1 MAERID
7 PDLRDE
13 VEAWIADDP
22 DPKTAAELSTM
33 LRENDLLAI
42 KKCFNGLLEFGTAGL
57 RGRVGPG
64 PSQMNRALV
73 SRTAAGIARYMKE
86 RGLNSVVIGRDARHG
101 SEQFA
106 RDSAEIFAGA
116 GMEVFLLP
124 RPLPTPVLAFA
135 LRDLN
140 LDVGVMVTASHNPP
154 EDNGYKVYLGGT
166 VDGIRYEGS
175 QIIAPTDKEIFHEIK
190 SIASIKN
197 LPRGEKWVTL
207 DESVIRRY
215 VHSVARVAT
224 KAREITVV
232 YTALHGVGTET
243 LRSVFHA
250 AGFAE
255 PILVS
260 EQADPDPDFPTV
272 AFPNPEEKGA
282 IDLALERAR
291 DFGADLVIANDPD
304 ADRCAAAIKDDH
316 SGNWRMLR
324 GDEVGILLGNHI
336 AESLAPEA
344 RSKAIF
350 ANSIVSSSG
359 LSKIAE
365 HFGLR
370 FTETLTGFKW
380 LAKVEGLTFGYEEAL
395 GYCVDSPSV
404 NDKDGISAALMI
416 TDLAA
421 RLKEEGSSI
430 SEYLDRIWQRIGY
443 HATKQVSL
451 RFDDLSL
458 IPPLMDSLRANPPQK
473 IEIPG
478 SGEMKALSYRFHS
491 LDDLA
496 RPSNELPPTE
506 GIRLWFEREGSSHS
520 NDKIRMII
528 RPSGTEPKLKCYI
541 EVVGEAKQFEAIE
554 RVAKASGDFISQF
567 LAQSVT
573 QSVTQST
580 TQSLTRPLG

>member
-1 MAERID
+1 MAD
-7 PDLRDE
+7 PIYPALRGE

-22 DPKTAAELSTM
+22 DPRTAAELTAM
-33 LRENDLLAI
+33 LSSNDLAGI
-42 KKCFNGLLEFGTAGL
+42 KKCFSGFLEFGTAGL
-57 RGRVGPG
+57 RGRMGPG
-64 PSQMNRALV
+64 PSQMNRAV
-73 SRTAAGIARYMKE
+73 VTRTAAGIARYMKD
-86 RGLNSVVIGRDARHG
+86 RGLTSVVIGRDARHG
-101 SEQFA
+101 SEAFA

-116 GMEVFLLP
+116 GIEVYLLP
-124 RPLPTPVLAFA
+124 RPLPTPVLAFT
-135 LRDLN
+135 LRDLQ
-140 LDVGVMVTASHNPP
+140 LDLAVMVTASHNPP
-154 EDNGYKVYLGGT
+154 EDNGYKVYLGGE
-166 VDGIRYEGS
+166 VDGIGYHGS
-175 QIIAPTDKEIFHEIK
+175 QIIAPADRQIFDEIK
-190 SIASIKN
+190 SIPTIRD
-197 LPRGEKWVTL
+197 LPRGNQWTTL

-215 VHSVARVAT
+215 VHSAARLAT

-260 EQADPDPDFPTV
+260 EQAEPDPDFPTV

-291 DFGADLVIANDPD
+291 DFDADLVIANDPD
-304 ADRCAAAIKDDH
+304 ADRCAAAIKENR
-316 SGNWRMLR
+316 SGQWRMLR

-336 AESLAPEA
+336 AEMLSPEA
-344 RSKAIF
+344 RMRATF
-350 ANSIVSSSG
+350 ANSIVSSSA
-359 LSKIAE
+359 LAKVAD

-395 GYCVDSPSV
+395 GYCVDSASV

-421 RLKEEGSSI
+421 RLKEEGSSL
-430 SEYLDRIWQRIGY
+430 SEYLDGIWRRIGY

-458 IPPLMDSLRANPPQK
+458 IPPLMETLRAHPPQ
-473 IEIPG
+473 EIDVTG
-478 SGEMKALSYRFHS
+478 SQEASPMRYRFHS

-496 RPSNELPPTE
+496 QPRDGLPPTE
-506 GIRLWFEREGSSHS
+506 GLRLWYEREGSVNS

-541 EVVGEAKQFEAIE
+541 EVVGDIDERESIE
-554 RVAKASGDFISQF
+554 RIATASGDFISKF
-567 LAQSVT
+567 LTEA
-573 QSVTQST
+573 
-580 TQSLTRPLG
+580 LG